1 MKRKLA
7 VVLLLSILLA
17 AIFAVPTA
25 AAAPDLTK
33 LFAAK
38 THVTSDGYR
47 LNYRIYVPDSYTAE
61 KQYPVLLF
69 MHGAMYI
76 GDDNTAQLGTG
87 VTEGFAMTSCGIY
100 DCIVIAPQCPTGNKW
115 VDVATWNDCSYST
128 DAIPESDEL
137 KAVMDLLGTIKKTYS
152 TDERRYYVTGL
163 SMGGFATWD
172 LITRHPDVF
181 AAAVPVCGGADY
193 RKAELIR
200 DMPIWTFHGLKDP
213 TVPCTGTQKMVAELK
228 ALDAPNL
235 KFTEFPDKEHDIWYM
250 VYSSFLTW
258 QWMFSKVKPEAP
270 AEETTTAVETT
281 APVATDGL
289 TVELPDVTT
298 AEQTEE
304 TKGGCGS
311 TLGILPVGVFL
322 AVAGLAMKRR
332 REDEV

>member
-7 VVLLLSILLA
+7 LVLMLSILLTA
-17 AIFAVPTA
+17 LFSVPTA
-25 AAAPDLTK
+25 AAVDLTTIMQ
-33 LFAAK
+33 AK
-38 THVTSDGYR
+38 THVTADGYR
-47 LNYRIYVPDSYTAE
+47 LNYRIYVPENYSAE
-61 KQYPVLLF
+61 NKYPVLLF
-69 MHGAMYI
+69 MHGAGSI
-76 GDDNTAQLGTG
+76 GDDNKAQLNAGLPEAFNMST
-87 VTEGFAMTSCGIY
+87 CGIY

-115 VDVATWNDCSYST
+115 VDVSTWNDCSYST
-128 DAIPESDEL
+128 DLIPETDEL

-193 RKAELIR
+193 RKAELIK

-213 TVPCTGTQKMVAELK
+213 TVPYTGTKKMVDELT
-228 ALDAPNL
+228 ALGAPNL
-235 KFTEFPDKEHDIWYM
+235 KYTEFPEMQHDIWNTVYM
-250 VYSSFLTW
+250 SFMTW
-258 QWMFSKVKPEAP
+258 SWLFSKVKPEAP